1 MKQIEPKIFVVR
13 GKFEAE
19 IIARNTNALLI
30 ETDTTQSAFN
40 TAMSDMVYG
49 NTETIVVV
57 CMDNLRTLVKLFR
70 RGFIDTQNYVLFY
83 DEVHL
88 YQKRKT
94 MKNKIDTYMKLFN
107 VRKPFDNERL
117 EQMYCTDIVRDFV
130 QKATELQKKCFRRV
144 SFTTSE
150 KRNLEEYIQN
160 SLSMKNRPNVSFY
173 FDTLKTSIL
182 NDGNVATAYRFR
194 IPQN

>member
-19 IIARNTNALLI
+19 IIARNINALLI

-40 TAMSDMVYG
+40 TGISNMVYG
-49 NTETIVVV
+49 ETETIIVV
-57 CMDNLRTLVKLFR
+57 CMDNLRTLIKLFR
-70 RGFIDTQNYVLFY
+70 RGYIDVQNYTIYY
-83 DEVHL
+83 DAIHL

-94 MKNKIDTYMKLFN
+94 MQKKIDTYMKIFN
-107 VRKPFDNERL
+107 VRKPFDNEKL
-117 EQMYCTDIVRDFV
+117 EQMYCTDLVRDFV
-130 QKATELQKKCFRRV
+130 LKAIELQKKCYRRV

-182 NDGNVATAYRFR
+182 IDGNVATAYRFR
-194 IPQN
+194 IP